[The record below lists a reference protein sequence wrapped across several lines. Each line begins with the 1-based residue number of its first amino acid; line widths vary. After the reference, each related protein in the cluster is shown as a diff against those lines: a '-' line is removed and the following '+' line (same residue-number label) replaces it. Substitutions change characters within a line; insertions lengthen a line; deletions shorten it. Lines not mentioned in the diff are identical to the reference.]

1 MHKLRNGF
9 LLFLIP
15 LFLIQLVIYLIPILY
30 TIYHTFLNTTFR
42 GEASFTLT
50 GNFAKIS
57 GQLGPIVGRTLI
69 WTLGSIVPSMI
80 IGLAAALLFS
90 RAFLGK
96 KLFIGICLMPYTIP
110 LIIVAACWYLLYQP
124 DFGWLNTAF
133 KMTGL
138 VGDTVNFLSR
148 DNALLS
154 VIIARIWRSMPFAFI
169 AYYAALKSIPAE
181 LYEASSVDGASGS
194 QNLFFITLPQLKPI
208 TLTTGIILTVWTFLV
223 FDIAYSMTGG
233 GPGQATTILPIAIYQ
248 ELILMYDV
256 GSASALSL
264 ISIVILSIMT
274 YVYWKFLNM
283 EGAD

>member
-15 LFLIQLVIYLIPILY
+15 LFMIQLVIYMIPILY
-30 TIYHTFLNTTFR
+30 TIYYTFVNTTFK
-42 GEASFTLT
+42 GHESFTLT

-57 GQLGPIVGRTLI
+57 SQLGPIIGRTLI
-69 WTLGSIVPSMI
+69 WTLGSIIPSMI
-80 IGLAAALLFS
+80 IGLAAALLF
-90 RAFLGK
+90 RKAFFGK
-96 KLFIGICLMPYTIP
+96 KLFISICLMPYTIP

-133 KMTGL
+133 KATGL
-138 VGDTVNFLSR
+138 IKDTVSFLSP

-169 AYYAALKSIPAE
+169 AYYAALKSIPTE
-181 LYEASSVDGASGS
+181 LYEASSVDGANGS

-248 ELILMYDV
+248 ELISMYDV

-264 ISIVILSIMT
+264 ISITILSIMT
-274 YVYWKFLNM
+274 YIYWKLLDVKGV
-283 EGAD
+283 E